1 MLRDNSSDPLDNSFI
16 FFSKSGSS
24 IEGITSSGLR
34 YQCIDFRH
42 RYVSKDMSNR
52 VGKGFYENHS
62 EEEYLFERGDDR
74 CDE

>member
-16 FFSKSGSS
+16 FFSKSGSN
-24 IEGITSSGLR
+24 IGGVASSGLR
-34 YQCIDFRH
+34 YRFPASLRVK
-42 RYVSKDMSNR
+42 RRVER

-62 EEEYLFERGDDR
+62 GEEYLFERGDDR

>member
-16 FFSKSGSS
+16 FFSKSGSN
-24 IEGITSSGLR
+24 IGGVASSGLR
-34 YQCIDFRH
+34 Y
-42 RYVSKDMSNR
+42 RYMSKDVSNR

-62 EEEYLFERGDDR
+62 GEEYLFERGDDR

>member
-16 FFSKSGSS
+16 FFSKSGSN
-24 IEGITSSGLR
+24 IGGVASSGR
-34 YQCIDFRH
+34 VKR
-42 RYVSKDMSNR
+42 VSNR

-62 EEEYLFERGDDR
+62 GEEYLFERGDNR